1 MKIKLFGLAG
11 RDRTSGA
18 DVSDY
23 RTEMRKPLHTSQ
35 RSEAG
40 APQFDQVG
48 SPLAKGEELDERPHA
63 LFPAAGRKSPGSG

>member
-1 MKIKLFGLAG
+1 MKIKLFGFAG

-35 RSEAG
+35 RSEA
-40 APQFDQVG
+40 
-48 SPLAKGEELDERPHA
+48 
-63 LFPAAGRKSPGSG
+63 